1 MNMTAIIQS
10 ARKLTATRKILRELM
25 RETAPHEAVRLTP
38 AKRRFK
44 DLFAKKTSPF
54 ALKAGQVE
62 VWLEDIR
69 QHHPSF
75 FDETPVTKADTE
87 KKSALKQRSVSA

>member
-25 RETAPHEAVRLTP
+25 RETGPHEGVRLTP
-38 AKRRFK
+38 AKRRLQDMFR
-44 DLFAKKTSPF
+44 KKTSPF

-62 VWLEDIR
+62 VWLEDIH

-75 FDETPVTKADTE
+75 FDEVEAAKTDTD